1 MSDEAIGKRLLRRT
15 AERPLIR
22 VILSCATY
30 RWPSAERALSAFFFL
45 PTDYCFNS
53 KGLGNARYADEKGK
67 KNVCFHLRTVVSD
80 SSRALRAWKGLV
92 EIKLPFVRRGFEKEK
107 IKGRRNYRLCQIAG
121 LLLARL
127 VGMYVYFKQI
137 SAAWVLGRRAYIFVR
152 PRVEGT
158 QEAFGHRLVWA

>member
-67 KNVCFHLRTVVSD
+67 KTCVFICEPSYLIVLEHFAH
-80 SSRALRAWKGLV
+80 
-92 EIKLPFVRRGFEKEK
+92 
-107 IKGRRNYRLCQIAG
+107 GR
-121 LLLARL
+121 
-127 VGMYVYFKQI
+127 V
-137 SAAWVLGRRAYIFVR
+137 
-152 PRVEGT
+152 
-158 QEAFGHRLVWA
+158 